1 MRLAV
6 LFRLGNLVVR
16 ALPPAVRYGLAAL
29 IGRCAYYGLP
39 RRRKVALQ
47 NYAQVLGVP
56 ADDPLTKR
64 TARHA
69 FGNYAKLVADFL
81 LMYSLTPA
89 AIHRLVRPDGV
100 ENLDRALTHARGA
113 IAVTAH
119 VSNWDIL
126 AAAAAV
132 RGYVVNAVTEELP
145 SRQLNQLVIKSRER
159 IGMRMIPLASSGTVR
174 AILKALSRNQ
184 VVALASDLYRGD
196 HGVRVT
202 FFGRPVSFP
211 AGPAAIALKTGAPLV
226 PVWVRREPDNR
237 YVAEVETP
245 LEVSRTGDPGRDL
258 QLTTQRIAWFFERII
273 RRAPDQWF
281 VFLPV
286 WRETTPEGAP
296 PPLEAVLDAAP

>member
-1 MRLAV
+1 MTLAV

-16 ALPPAVRYGLAAL
+16 VLPPGVRYPLAAL
-29 IGRCAYYGLP
+29 VGRGAFYCLA
-39 RRRKVALQ
+39 RRRHIALL
-47 NYAQVLGVP
+47 NYAQVLSLP
-56 ADDPLTKR
+56 ADHPLTKR

-81 LMYSLTPA
+81 LMYSLTPE
-89 AIHRLVRPDGV
+89 AIRRLVRAEGV
-100 ENLDRALTHARGA
+100 ENLDRALAHGRGA

-132 RGYVVNAVTEELP
+132 RGYVVNAVTDELP
-145 SRQLNQLVIKSRER
+145 SSRLNHLVVESRER
-159 IGMRMIPLASSGTVR
+159 IGMRMIPLSASVSVR
-174 AILKALSRNQ
+174 AILKALGRNE

-237 YVAEVETP
+237 YVAEVEAP
-245 LEVSRTGDPGRDL
+245 LEVSRAGDHARDV
-258 QLTTQRIAWFFERII
+258 QLTTERIAQFFERII
-273 RRAPDQWF
+273 RRTPDQWF
-281 VFLPV
+281 VFLPL
-286 WRETTPEGAP
+286 WQDSRPPGAQ
-296 PPLEAVLDAAP
+296 PPLQPALDVRP

>member
-1 MRLAV
+1 MTLAV

-16 ALPPAVRYGLAAL
+16 SLPPAVRYSLAAL
-29 IGRCAYYGLP
+29 IGRCAYYSLP
-39 RRRKVALQ
+39 ERRRVALR

-56 ADDPLTKR
+56 ADDPRTKR

-81 LMYSLTPA
+81 LMYSLTPE
-89 AIHRLVRPDGV
+89 AIRKLVRPEGA
-100 ENLDRALTHARGA
+100 ENLDRALAGGHGT

-132 RGYVVNAVTEELP
+132 RGYVVNAVTDELP
-145 SRQLNQLVIKSRER
+145 SSRLNRLVVKSRER
-159 IGMRMIPLASSGTVR
+159 IGIQIIPLTSSGTVR
-174 AILKALSRNQ
+174 TILKALGRNE

-211 AGPAAIALKTGAPLV
+211 AGPAAIALKTGAPLL

-237 YVAEVETP
+237 YVAEVEAP
-245 LEVSRTGDPGRDL
+245 LEVSRAGDHDRDL
-258 QLTTQRIAWFFERII
+258 QLTTQRIAQFFERII

-281 VFLPV
+281 VFLPL
-286 WRETTPEGAP
+286 WRESSPEGAP
-296 PPLEAVLDAAP
+296 PPLEPVLDATP